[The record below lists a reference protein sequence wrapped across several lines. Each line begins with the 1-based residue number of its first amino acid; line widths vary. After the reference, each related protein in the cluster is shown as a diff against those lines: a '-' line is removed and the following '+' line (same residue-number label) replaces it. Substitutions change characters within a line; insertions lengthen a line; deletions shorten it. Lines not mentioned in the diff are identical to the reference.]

1 MWVQSKRKCGSLES
15 CVCIV
20 GFPACGCQKKSVVYE
35 MECRHEAVQRG
46 KPVQF
51 FQERCCVVMTGCQE
65 NKSWSK
71 VLNFLERLDDRIRC
85 THKETVAVVKPWK
98 DVGSDESLGCV
109 FSEKPAEWTNAFK
122 LEISSLADF
131 YDVLLHGQFWDKN
144 ESKIPGRIREGDVV
158 RVKSNRIRE
167 GNGRRFQGR
176 RKGKEKSFCFV
187 VVQFELIFRH
197 PCFYVVC
204 ACTEFFGEVGHFIER
219 SGFLELCVICEKM
232 MVYRVVSYDI
242 GKRRSVQDEENG
254 PQYWALRH
262 TVHELWWWRRRVID
276 WSGLIPVIIVQPI
289 QELQWASKICCW
301 GDLTNGNWTST
312 SHHESGALPL
322 SYINKT
328 IPPPIT
334 SMDHVM

>member
-1 MWVQSKRKCGSLES
+1 MQQFREVSRTRTIYSTETHTSDFILNTFWN
-15 CVCIV
+15 
-20 GFPACGCQKKSVVYE
+20 
-35 MECRHEAVQRG
+35 G

-65 NKSWSK
+65 NKSCSK

-98 DVGSDESLGCV
+98 DVGSNKSLGCV
-109 FSEKPAEWTNAFK
+109 FSEKPADWTNAFK

-131 YDVLLHGQFWDKN
+131 YDVLLHGQFWVKN
-144 ESKIPGRIREGDVV
+144 ESKVPGRIREGDVV
-158 RVKSNRIRE
+158 RAKSNRVRE

-204 ACTEFFGEVGHFIER
+204 ACIEFFGEVGHFIER
-219 SGFLELCVICEKM
+219 RGFLELCVICEKL

-242 GKRRSVQDEENG
+242 GERRSVQDEENG

-276 WSGLIPVIIVQPI
+276 WSGLVPVWEVWVKPLECSRLNAKNRVQAGEENLVVKSVKSGRKIQQKKNRNVVIVQ
-289 QELQWASKICCW
+289 
-301 GDLTNGNWTST
+301 
-312 SHHESGALPL
+312 SGKNIV
-322 SYINKT
+322 YNT
-328 IPPPIT
+328 
-334 SMDHVM
+334 